1 MTLTQNTSEGF
12 PIPFCFRS
20 SAHVL
25 TESSFMQ
32 TYLCTFMVTTTT
44 TKDLVENC
52 KEVAE
57 SSHHMG
63 LDPQKQEQMKASLL
77 TAGTN
82 N

>member
-1 MTLTQNTSEGF
+1 
-12 PIPFCFRS
+12 
-20 SAHVL
+20 
-25 TESSFMQ
+25 
-32 TYLCTFMVTTTT
+32 MVTTTTT

>member
-1 MTLTQNTSEGF
+1 
-12 PIPFCFRS
+12 
-20 SAHVL
+20 
-25 TESSFMQ
+25 
-32 TYLCTFMVTTTT
+32 MVTTTT

-52 KEVAE
+52 IAKEVAE

-82 N
+82 NWQSRHHCILKEVFGHSPS